1 LLQPGDDEHEDAN
14 RRCQKG
20 LQIRSPYGNILGKVQ
35 PHPIKDE
42 REYDRLVAEVGRL
55 MERREENLSAEEGSL
70 LEMMSILI
78 EDYDRKHYPLS
89 PSQPHKMLAFL
100 LEQRGLEPHDLWPV
114 LGSKSRVSE
123 MLSGK
128 RAISKAQAKKLA
140 AFFHVPIDLFI

>member
-1 LLQPGDDEHEDAN
+1 VEEIMSIQTLNPVAYAELLA
-14 RRCQKG
+14 
-20 LQIRSPYGNILGKVQ
+20 KVQ

-55 MERREENLSAEEGSL
+55 MERGEEGLSPEESSL

-78 EDYDRKHYPLS
+78 EEYDRKHYPLS

-123 MLSGK
+123 LLSGK
-128 RAISKAQAKKLA
+128 RAISKAQAKKHA
-140 AFFHVPIDLFI
+140 TFFHVPQDLFV

>member
-1 LLQPGDDEHEDAN
+1 VEEIMSVQTFNPVVYGELLV
-14 RRCQKG
+14 
-20 LQIRSPYGNILGKVQ
+20 KVQ
-35 PHPIKDE
+35 PHPIEDE

-55 MERREENLSAEEGSL
+55 MERGEENLSAEESSL

-78 EDYDRKHYPLS
+78 EEYDRKHYPLS

-123 MLSGK
+123 ILSGK

-140 AFFHVPIDLFI
+140 VFFHVPIDLLI

>member
-1 LLQPGDDEHEDAN
+1 MSVQTLNPVAYAELLA
-14 RRCQKG
+14 
-20 LQIRSPYGNILGKVQ
+20 KVQ

-55 MERREENLSAEEGSL
+55 MERGEEDLSAEEGSL

-78 EDYDRKHYPLS
+78 EEYDRKHYPLS

-123 MLSGK
+123 ILSGT
-128 RAISKAQAKKLA
+128 RAISKAHAKKLA

>member
-1 LLQPGDDEHEDAN
+1 MEEIMSTQTLKAVAYGELLA
-14 RRCQKG
+14 
-20 LQIRSPYGNILGKVQ
+20 KVQ

-55 MERREENLSAEEGSL
+55 MERGEKSLSAEETSL

-78 EDYDRKHYPLS
+78 EEYDRKHYPLK

-100 LEQRGLEPHDLWPV
+100 LEQRGLEAHDLWPV

-123 MLSGK
+123 ILSGK

-140 AFFHVPIDLFI
+140 GFFHVAADLFI

>member
-1 LLQPGDDEHEDAN
+1 MEEIMSTQTLNAVAYGELLA
-14 RRCQKG
+14 
-20 LQIRSPYGNILGKVQ
+20 KVQ

-55 MERREENLSAEEGSL
+55 MERGEKSLSAEESSL

-78 EDYDRKHYPLS
+78 EEYDRKHSPLK
-89 PSQPHKMLAFL
+89 PSQPRQMLAFL
-100 LEQRGLEPHDLWPV
+100 LEQRGLEARDLWPV

-123 MLSGK
+123 ILSGK

-140 AFFHVPIDLFI
+140 GFFHVAADLFI

>member
-1 LLQPGDDEHEDAN
+1 VEEIMSVHTLNSVAYAGLLA
-14 RRCQKG
+14 
-20 LQIRSPYGNILGKVQ
+20 KVQ

-55 MERREENLSAEEGSL
+55 VERGEENLSAEETSL

-78 EDYDRKHYPLS
+78 EDYDREHYRLS
-89 PSQPHKMLAFL
+89 PSQPRKMLAFL
-100 LEQRGLEPHDLWPV
+100 LEQRGLEAHDLWPV

-123 MLSGK
+123 ILNGK

-140 AFFHVPIDLFI
+140 AFFHVPLDLFI

>member
-1 LLQPGDDEHEDAN
+1 MSVQALNSVAYAELLA
-14 RRCQKG
+14 K
-20 LQIRSPYGNILGKVQ
+20 LQ

-55 MERREENLSAEEGSL
+55 MERGEENLSAEETSL

-89 PSQPHKMLAFL
+89 PQPHKMLAFL
-100 LEQRGLEPHDLWPV
+100 LEQRGLEAHDLWSV
-114 LGSKSRVSE
+114 LGSKGRVSE
-123 MLSGK
+123 ILSGK

-140 AFFHVPIDLFI
+140 AFFHVPLDLFI